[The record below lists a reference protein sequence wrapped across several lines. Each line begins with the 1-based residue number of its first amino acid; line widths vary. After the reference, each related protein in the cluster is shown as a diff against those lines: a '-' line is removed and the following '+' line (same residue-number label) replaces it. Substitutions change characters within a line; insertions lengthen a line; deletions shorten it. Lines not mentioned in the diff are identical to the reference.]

1 MPCIVLNNILD
12 EPINYVAVDNRSAA
26 FGAVKHLMKQGHR
39 QIATIAGDVSTQAG
53 LRRLDGYRE
62 ALHEENINISRSY
75 VTFGE
80 FLRTPARAAARKL
93 LKLRNR
99 PTAIFVASDV
109 MALEAIDVAK
119 SLGIRVPQDLSI
131 VGFDNNPLGM
141 MGSVNLTTVS
151 QPLVEMGRL
160 GAENLYQISR
170 GKIQLPVKVVLPT
183 KLVKRQSVNAVAAA

>member
-1 MPCIVLNNILD
+1 
-12 EPINYVAVDNRSAA
+12 
-26 FGAVKHLMKQGHR
+26 
-39 QIATIAGDVSTQAG
+39 
-53 LRRLDGYRE
+53 
-62 ALHEENINISRSY
+62 
-75 VTFGE
+75 
-80 FLRTPARAAARKL
+80 
-93 LKLRNR
+93 
-99 PTAIFVASDV
+99 